1 MKYLR
6 KFNESIFSGDWTDY
20 KRIDYSEFFMALSC
34 PYSPPTQVEVE
45 EIRTLLDE
53 KIGVNVD
60 YKVVVNPRH
69 SKSQSYGTFGW
80 SHRASIGI
88 DMDDDFEEDDDDDN
102 VSGLFD
108 VYQLPKEKDDW
119 IIVSIHETENLYF
132 VCEDFIGLKKLI
144 EEVF

>member
-6 KFNESIFSGDWTDY
+6 KFNESIFSGDWNDY
-20 KRIDYSEFFMALSC
+20 KRIDSSQFYEALTY

-45 EIRTLLDE
+45 EIQTLLDE

-60 YKVVVNPRH
+60 YYVSNNPRH
-69 SKSQSYGTFGW
+69 SNSQSYGTFGW
-80 SHRASIGI
+80 DYRTSIGI
-88 DMDDDFEEDDDDDN
+88 
-102 VSGLFD
+102 VSGLFV

-119 IIVSIHETENLYF
+119 IVVKINDDSGRFEQYETENLYF